1 MCFKT
6 TPKLNYFAMTIDK
19 EFYKEQG
26 YVLLRNYLNKDLI
39 TQIYT
44 ETRQVFAEQ
53 IKRVL
58 QRTVDIDD
66 KKAFEQAMYAFFAKD
81 LQCFMNC
88 GKQVNHLLSLHRFGT
103 DEAFTKVASAL
114 GLDFPVISNRPTLLF
129 NSPHLATRKDYWKLE
144 AHQDWRPSQ
153 GSLDSITAWFPLI
166 DCDTQLGALQVM
178 PKSQYF
184 GLLKTVEYGYYGE
197 INERELKDEDFVQL
211 EFELGDVLFFNA
223 LLVHRS
229 GLNSTDDVRWSVQY
243 RYNNIN
249 EPTFIDRGF
258 PSPFNYKPD
267 GSVLVPGFPNQADM
281 FTALNK

>member
-1 MCFKT
+1 M
-6 TPKLNYFAMTIDK
+6 NIDVD
-19 EFYKEQG
+19 FYREQG
-26 YVLLRNYLNKDLI
+26 YVLLRNYLDKNI
-39 TQIYT
+39 VAQIYT
-44 ETRQVFAEQ
+44 ETRQIFAEQ

-58 QRTVDIDD
+58 NKTVDIEDR
-66 KKAFEQAMYAFFAKD
+66 KAFEQALYEFFQKD
-81 LQCFMNC
+81 LKSFINC

-103 DEAFTKVASAL
+103 DEAFIKVANAL
-114 GLDFPVISNRPTLLF
+114 GLEFPVISNRPTLLF

-166 DCDTQLGALQVM
+166 DCDTALGALQVM
-178 PKSQYF
+178 PKSHYM
-184 GLLKTVEYGYYGE
+184 GLLRTVEYGYYGE
-197 INERELKDEDFVQL
+197 INEVEMKDEDFVQL
-211 EFELGDVLFFNA
+211 EFEAGDVLFFNA

-249 EPTFIDRGF
+249 EPTFIERGF

-267 GSVLVPGFPNQADM
+267 GDVLVPGFPSKDDM
-281 FTALNK
+281 FAALHRS